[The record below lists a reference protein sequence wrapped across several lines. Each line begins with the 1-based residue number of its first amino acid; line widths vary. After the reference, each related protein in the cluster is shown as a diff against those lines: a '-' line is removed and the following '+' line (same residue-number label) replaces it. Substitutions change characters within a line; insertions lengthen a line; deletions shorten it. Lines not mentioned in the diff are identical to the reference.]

1 MHLCFCSVAPER
13 NRFRTYRI
21 GEQGNLFGPPELV
34 ITWGRMG
41 CRQSKRVERFES
53 EQDLGRRKRELLSRR
68 RRNGYVLL
76 QAGAVE
82 AGQ

>member
-21 GEQGNLFGPPELV
+21 GEQGNLFGQPELV

-41 CRQSKRVERFES
+41 RRPSQRVERFDS
-53 EQDLGRRKRELLSRR
+53 EQDLNRRKRELLSRR

-76 QAGAVE
+76 EPRLVE
-82 AGQ
+82 AGA